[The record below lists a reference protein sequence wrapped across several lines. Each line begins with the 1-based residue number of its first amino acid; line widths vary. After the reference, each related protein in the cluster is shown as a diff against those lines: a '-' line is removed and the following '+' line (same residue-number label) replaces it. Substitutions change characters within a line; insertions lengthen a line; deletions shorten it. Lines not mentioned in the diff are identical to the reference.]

1 MKVVETPPVEIA
13 IRTLSDEDRR
23 RVWALFDH
31 LKNWE
36 NDAYVR
42 QSSERLASASDVYL
56 LKTSDVYLLKTSN
69 DIRIFFTLKDDRI
82 EILDI
87 ATRAGIMSSAHSSGR
102 P

>member
-36 NDAYVR
+36 NDAHVR
-42 QSSERLASASDVYL
+42 QSSERLASA
-56 LKTSDVYLLKTSN
+56 SDVYLLKTSN